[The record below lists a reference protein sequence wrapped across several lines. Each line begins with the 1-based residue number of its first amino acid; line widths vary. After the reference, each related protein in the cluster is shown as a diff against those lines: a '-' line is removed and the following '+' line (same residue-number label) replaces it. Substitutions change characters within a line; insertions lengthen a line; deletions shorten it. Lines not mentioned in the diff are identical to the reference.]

1 MNHGTTARHA
11 ERGQTLPI
19 WTLAVLTALTLMFF
33 SLNYAN
39 TIRWQVRAQNA
50 ADSMATAALS
60 VQATQWNKMMMILYT
75 ADVEEWRIRHLIEGM
90 YVAQNESGG
99 CVPYTNGVG
108 SCLRIYNALQTQYY
122 KAVNRYTKDVQM
134 MQAFSTP
141 GASSQQADATT
152 VMQKGKASCSGPTP
166 VVDCSFTYHL
176 IDYGH
181 RTTTMLAGK
190 DAFFMKIGPFTTVDP
205 SAVLTPVADWEPAQ
219 MEIATCAT
227 VQPIVNFS
235 FFGQPPQAKHV
246 IGRAAAS
253 NVMVVAEW
261 LAPGVTTNP
270 ATGNVFQPEEN
281 YDLAD
286 DTFAAAQ
293 TPRDWYETDY
303 PSIDFTAYPN
313 QTLPGYSAIAGA
325 DFQVR
330 PTWWATIP
338 LAPYITASQDE
349 ATLCTQT

>member
-1 MNHGTTARHA
+1 MERRITARHA

-50 ADSMATAALS
+50 ADSIATAALS
-60 VQATQWNKMMMILYT
+60 VQATQWNKMMTILYI

-90 YVAQNESGG
+90 YVAQNFSGG
-99 CVPYTNGVG
+99 CANGTGTG
-108 SCLRIYNALQTQYY
+108 SCVKIYTAMRLQYN
-122 KAVNRYTKDVQM
+122 KAVNRYSTDIQM
-134 MQAFSTP
+134 LQAIVSHT
-141 GASSQQADATT
+141 ASSQQADATSI
-152 VMQKGKASCSGPTP
+152 VHQGPASCGTTP
-166 VVDCSFTYHL
+166 VVDCTFTYHL
-176 IDYGH
+176 IDYSH
-181 RTTTMLAGK
+181 RTTTMQAGK
-190 DAFFMKIGPFTTVDP
+190 DAFYMKIGPFASP
-205 SAVLTPVADWEPAQ
+205 QNSAPVTDWEPAQ
-219 MEIATCAT
+219 IEVATCAT

-235 FFGQPPQAKHV
+235 IFGYGPHPAHV

-261 LAPGVTTNP
+261 LAPGVTINP
-270 ATGNVFQPEEN
+270 ASPVPNTVFQPEEN
-281 YDLAD
+281 YDTAD
-286 DTFAAAQ
+286 DTFAVAQ

-313 QTLPGYSAIAGA
+313 QSLPGYSATA
-325 DFQVR
+325 DAVFQVR

-338 LAPYITASQDE
+338 LAPYITATQSE
-349 ATLCTQT
+349 TALCTQT